1 MRKRWMGF
9 ELPVRVVCD
18 KETLTDTYGKF
29 TAEPFERG
37 YGITVGNGLRR
48 VLLSSLRGAA
58 ISAVKFEGVQHQFQT
73 IPGVVEDVTDICL
86 NLKKVLVKLHT
97 EDEDTVK
104 PLALDVQ
111 RKGDVTAG
119 DIQHDADVEIV
130 NPDLHLAT
138 VSEGGKIAAELEVR
152 PGRGYQVAEDFIKE
166 EIGYIPLDCVFSPVV
181 KVKPLV
187 ENCRVGQVTNYDRL
201 TLEVWTN
208 GTVDPEMA
216 VVEAARI
223 YRKHLDP
230 FVQYFELGPPIED
243 AASQLAAQKELE
255 HKNEMERLLSKSV
268 DELELGVRAA
278 NCLASQKIDT
288 LRDLVTKTEQD
299 LLALRNFGQTSLTEV
314 KEKLAE
320 LDLELGM
327 EIET

>member
-37 YGITVGNGLRR
+37 YGTTVGNGLRR
-48 VLLSSLRGAA
+48 VLLSSMRGAA
-58 ISAVKFEGVQHQFQT
+58 ISSVKFEGVQHQFQT

-86 NLKKVLVKLHT
+86 NLKKVLVKLNVD
-97 EDEDTVK
+97 DERTVK
-104 PLALDVQ
+104 TMTLTAQ
-111 RKGDVTAG
+111 KRGEIKAG

-130 NPDLHLAT
+130 NSDLHIAT
-138 VSEGGKIAAELEVR
+138 LTEGGKITATLEVR
-152 PGRGYQVAEDFIKE
+152 PGRGYKVAEEFAKDE
-166 EIGYIPLDCVFSPVV
+166 VGHVPLDCVFSPVV

-201 TLEVWTN
+201 ILEVWTN

-216 VVEAARI
+216 LVEAARI

-243 AASQLAAQKELE
+243 VASQLAAQKELQQQSE
-255 HKNEMERLLSKSV
+255 IERKLAKPV
-268 DELELGVRAA
+268 DELNLSVRSA
-278 NCLASQKIDT
+278 NCLASQKIVA
-288 LRDLVTKTEQD
+288 LRELVTKTESE
-299 LLALRNFGQTSLTEV
+299 LLNLRNFGQTSLTEV

-320 LDLELGM
+320 LGLELGM
-327 EIET
+327 RID

>member
-18 KETLTDTYGKF
+18 KDTLTDTYGKF

-37 YGITVGNGLRR
+37 YGTTVGNGLRR

-58 ISAVKFEGVQHQFQT
+58 ISSVKFEGVQHQFQT
-73 IPGVVEDVTDICL
+73 IPGVVEDVTDVCL
-86 NLKKVLVKLHT
+86 NLKKVLVKFNS
-97 EDEDTVK
+97 DDDSSVK
-104 PLALDVQ
+104 TLTLDV
-111 RKGDVTAG
+111 RKKGEVKAG
-119 DIQHDADVEIV
+119 DLQHDADIEIV
-130 NPDLHLAT
+130 NPDHHIAT
-138 VSEGGKIAAELEVR
+138 ISEGGQITATLEARV
-152 PGRGYQVAEDFIKE
+152 GRGYKVAEEFARE

-181 KVKPLV
+181 RVKPLV

-216 VVEAARI
+216 LVEAARI

-243 AASQLAAQKELE
+243 AATQLAAQKEIE
-255 HKNEMERLLSKSV
+255 HKSDLDRKLSKSV
-268 DELELGVRAA
+268 DELDLSVRSA
-278 NCLASQKIDT
+278 NCVAAQKITT
-288 LRDLVTKTEQD
+288 LRDLVTKSESE
-299 LLALRNFGQTSLTEV
+299 LLAFRNFGQTSLQEV
-314 KEKLAE
+314 KEKLA
-320 LDLELGM
+320 LFGLELGM
-327 EIET
+327 QID

>member
-18 KETLTDTYGKF
+18 KDSLTDTYGKF

-37 YGITVGNGLRR
+37 YGTTVGNGLRR

-58 ISAVKFEGVQHQFQT
+58 ITSVTFEGVQHQFQT
-73 IPGVVEDVTDICL
+73 LPGVVEDVTDICL

-97 EDEDTVK
+97 DEPK
-104 PLALDVQ
+104 ELKLDIR
-111 RKGDVTAG
+111 RKGVVTAG
-119 DIQHDADVEIV
+119 DLEHDADVEIA
-130 NPDLHLAT
+130 NPDHHLAT
-138 VSEGGKIAAELEVR
+138 ISDGGKIVARLQAR
-152 PGRGYQVAEDFIKE
+152 PGRGYKAAEEFITE
-166 EIGYIPLDCVFSPVV
+166 EIGHIALDGVFAPVV

-201 TLEVWTN
+201 TLEVWTD

-216 VVEAARI
+216 LVEAARI

-243 AASQLAAQKELE
+243 AAAQLAAQKELE
-255 HKNEMERLLSKSV
+255 HQSELERMLARSV
-268 DELELGVRAA
+268 DELDLSVRAA
-278 NCLASQKIDT
+278 NCLASQKITT
-288 LRDLVTKTEQD
+288 LRELVTKTESG
-299 LLALRNFGQTSLTEV
+299 LLSLRNFGQTSLNEIV
-314 KEKLAE
+314 EKLAE
-320 LDLELGM
+320 LDLQLGM
-327 EIET
+327 EID

>member
-18 KETLTDTYGKF
+18 KETLTDAYGKF

-37 YGITVGNGLRR
+37 YGTTVGNGLRR

-58 ISAVKFEGVQHQFQT
+58 IASVKFEAVQHQFQT

-86 NLKKVLVKLHT
+86 NLKKVLIKLHS
-97 EDEDTVK
+97 DEPK
-104 PLALDVQ
+104 ELSLDVR
-111 RKGDVTAG
+111 RKGEVTAG
-119 DIQHDADVEIV
+119 DIQHDADVEIA
-130 NPDLHLAT
+130 NPNLHLAT
-138 VSEGGKIAAELEVR
+138 LSEGGKIVATLEAR
-152 PGRGYQVAEDFIKE
+152 PGRGYRVAEEFVRE
-166 EIGYIPLDCVFSPVV
+166 EIGYIPLDCIFSPVV
-181 KVKPLV
+181 KVKPV
-187 ENCRVGQVTNYDRL
+187 IENCRVGQVTNYDRL

-230 FVQYFELGPPIED
+230 FVQYFELGPPVED

-255 HKNEMERLLSKSV
+255 YKSDLERKLSKSV
-268 DELELGVRAA
+268 DELDLSVRAA
-278 NCLASQKIDT
+278 NCLASQKIEL
-288 LRDLVTKTEQD
+288 LRDLVTKTEAH
-299 LLALRNFGQTSLTEV
+299 LLNLRNFGQTSLTEI
-314 KEKLAE
+314 KSKLEE
-320 LDLELGM
+320 LDLDLGM
-327 EIET
+327 QID

>member
-29 TAEPFERG
+29 TAEPFQRG
-37 YGITVGNGLRR
+37 YGTTVGNGLRR

-86 NLKKVLVKLHT
+86 NLKKVLVKLHSEGPKELT
-97 EDEDTVK
+97 
-104 PLALDVQ
+104 LDVR
-111 RKGDVTAG
+111 RKGPVTAG
-119 DIQHDADVEIV
+119 DIQHDADVEIA
-130 NPDLHLAT
+130 NPDLLLAT
-138 VSEGGKIAAELEVR
+138 VSEGGKIVATLEAR
-152 PGRGYQVAEDFIKE
+152 PGRGYVVAEEFTKE
-166 EIGYIPLDCVFSPVV
+166 EIGYVALDCIFSPVV
-181 KVKPLV
+181 KAKPSV

-201 TLEVWTN
+201 TLEITTN

-216 VVEAARI
+216 LVEAARI

-243 AASQLAAQKELE
+243 AQSQLQAQKELE
-255 HKNEMERLLSKSV
+255 MKNELERRLARSV
-268 DELELGVRAA
+268 DELDLSVRAA
-278 NCLASQKIDT
+278 NCLASQKIET
-288 LRDLVTKTEQD
+288 LRDLVTKSEQD
-299 LLALRNFGQTSLTEV
+299 LLALRNFGQTSLIEIKAKLTE
-314 KEKLAE
+314 LE
-320 LDLELGM
+320 LDLGM
-327 EIET
+327 QID

>member
-18 KETLTDTYGKF
+18 RETLTETYGKF

-37 YGITVGNGLRR
+37 YGTTVGNGLRR

-58 ISAVKFEGVQHQFQT
+58 ISAVKFEGIQHQFQT
-73 IPGVVEDVTDICL
+73 VPGVVEDVTDICL
-86 NLKKVLVKLHT
+86 NLKKVLVKLNT
-97 EDEDTVK
+97 DDERVVK
-104 PLALDVQ
+104 TLTLAAQKRGEV
-111 RKGDVTAG
+111 KAG
-119 DIQHDADVEIV
+119 DIQHDADVEVV
-130 NPDLHLAT
+130 NSDLHIATLA
-138 VSEGGKIAAELEVR
+138 EGGKLIATMEAR
-152 PGRGYQVAEDFIKE
+152 TGRGYKVAEEFAKE
-166 EIGYIPLDCVFSPVV
+166 EVGYIPLDCVFSPVV

-216 VVEAARI
+216 LVEAARI

-255 HKNEMERLLSKSV
+255 HQS
-268 DELELGVRAA
+268 ELERKLAGPVDDLSLSVRSA
-278 NCLASQKIDT
+278 NCLASQKITT
-288 LRDLVTKTEQD
+288 LRDLITKTESD
-299 LLALRNFGQTSLTEV
+299 LLSLRNFGQTSLAEI
-314 KEKLAE
+314 KKKLAE
-320 LDLELGM
+320 HGLELGM
-327 EIET
+327 KID

>member
-29 TAEPFERG
+29 TAEPFMRG

-58 ISAVKFEGVQHQFQT
+58 ISGVRFEGVQHQFQT

-97 EDEDTVK
+97 EDEKAIKTIT
-104 PLALDVQ
+104 LDVR
-111 RKGDVTAG
+111 RKGEVKAG

-130 NPDLHLAT
+130 NSDHHLAT
-138 VSEGGKIAAELEVR
+138 ISEGGKIVAALEVR
-152 PGRGYQVAEDFIKE
+152 SGRGYVVAEEFIRD
-166 EIGYIPLDCVFSPVV
+166 EIGHIPLDCVFSPVV

-216 VVEAARI
+216 LVEAARI

-255 HKNEMERLLSKSV
+255 HKNELERKLARSV
-268 DELELGVRAA
+268 DELELSVRAA
-278 NCLASQKIDT
+278 NCLAAQKITT
-288 LRDLVTKTEQD
+288 LRDLVTKTEQE
-299 LLALRNFGQTSLTEV
+299 LLSFRNFGQTSLAEV
-314 KEKLAE
+314 RKKLTDVG
-320 LDLELGM
+320 LDLGVKLD
-327 EIET
+327 

>member
-58 ISAVKFEGVQHQFQT
+58 LSAVKFEGVQHQFQT

-97 EDEDTVK
+97 DDVK
-104 PLALDVQ
+104 EMTLDVR
-111 RKGDVTAG
+111 RKGEVTAG
-119 DIQHDADVEIV
+119 DIQHDADVEIA
-130 NPDLHLAT
+130 NPDLHIAT
-138 VSEGGKIAAELEVR
+138 LSEGGKIVATLEAR
-152 PGRGYQVAEDFIKE
+152 SGRGYKVAEEFIKE
-166 EIGYIPLDCVFSPVV
+166 EINYIPLDCAFSPVE
-181 KVKPLV
+181 KVKPAV

-201 TLEVWTN
+201 TLELWTN

-216 VVEAARI
+216 LVEAARI

-255 HKNEMERLLSKSV
+255 HKTELDRLLSRPVS
-268 DELELGVRAA
+268 ELALSVRAA
-278 NCLASQKIDT
+278 NCLASQKIET
-288 LRDLVTKTEQD
+288 LRDLITRTEAD
-299 LLALRNFGQTSLTEV
+299 LLTLRNFGQTSLNEI

-320 LDLELGM
+320 MNLELG
-327 EIET
+327 TQVD

>member
-58 ISAVKFEGVQHQFQT
+58 LSAVQFEGVQHQFQT
-73 IPGVVEDVTDICL
+73 IPGVVEDVTDVCL

-97 EDEDTVK
+97 DDVK
-104 PLALDVQ
+104 EMTLDVR
-111 RKGDVTAG
+111 RKGEVAAG
-119 DIQHDADVEIV
+119 DIQHDADIEIA
-130 NPDLHLAT
+130 NPGLHLAT
-138 VSEGGKIAAELEVR
+138 VSEGGKIVATLEAR
-152 PGRGYQVAEDFIKE
+152 SGRGYKVAEEFIKE
-166 EIGYIPLDCVFSPVV
+166 EITYIPLDCAFSPVV
-181 KVKPLV
+181 KVKPVV

-216 VVEAARI
+216 LVEAARI

-255 HKNEMERLLSKSV
+255 HKTEVDRMLSKPV
-268 DELELGVRAA
+268 GELDLSVRAA
-278 NCLASQKIDT
+278 NCLASQKIET
-288 LRDLVTKTEQD
+288 LHDLVTKTEAE
-299 LLALRNFGQTSLTEV
+299 LLTLRNFGQTSLTEI
-314 KEKLAE
+314 KGRLAE
-320 LDLELGM
+320 MDLELG
-327 EIET
+327 TQVD

>member
-1 MRKRWMGF
+1 MRKRWMDF
-9 ELPVRVVCD
+9 ELPVRVECD

-37 YGITVGNGLRR
+37 YGTTVGNGLRR

-58 ISAVKFEGVQHQFQT
+58 LSGVRFEGVQHQFQT

-86 NLKKVLVKLHT
+86 NLKQVLVKLHS
-97 EDEDTVK
+97 DAVK
-104 PLALDVQ
+104 TLKLDAR

-119 DIQHDADVEIV
+119 DIQHDADVEIA
-130 NPDLHLAT
+130 NPDLHIAT
-138 VSEGGKIAAELEVR
+138 LTEGGKIVAELEAR
-152 PGRGYQVAEDFIKE
+152 PGRGYKVAEEFVKE
-166 EIGYIPLDCVFSPVV
+166 EIGYVPLDCIFSPVV

-216 VVEAARI
+216 LVEAARI

-230 FVQYFELGPPIED
+230 FVQYFELGPPVED
-243 AASQLAAQKELE
+243 AVSQLAAQKELE
-255 HKNEMERLLSKSV
+255 HKSGLERKLARPV
-268 DELELGVRAA
+268 DELDLSVRAA

-288 LRDLVTKTEQD
+288 LRDLVTKTD
-299 LLALRNFGQTSLTEV
+299 AHLLNLRNFGQTSLTEIRA
-314 KEKLAE
+314 KLAE

-327 EIET
+327 QID

>member
-18 KETLTDTYGKF
+18 KETLTDTYGQF

-58 ISAVKFEGVQHQFQT
+58 ISGVKFEGVQHQFQT
-73 IPGVVEDVTDICL
+73 MPGVVEDVTDICL

-97 EDEDTVK
+97 DGAK
-104 PLALDVQ
+104 MMRLDVQ
-111 RKGDVTAG
+111 RKGEVTAG
-119 DIQHDADVEIV
+119 DLQHDADIEIA
-130 NPDLHLAT
+130 NPDLHIAT
-138 VSEGGKIAAELEVR
+138 VSEGGKMVAELEVR
-152 PGRGYQVAEDFIKE
+152 PGRGYKVAEEFIKE
-166 EIGYIPLDCVFSPVV
+166 DIGFIPLDCIFSPVV

-201 TLEVWTN
+201 TLEVQTN

-216 VVEAARI
+216 LVEAARI

-255 HKNEMERLLSKSV
+255 HKTELERKLARSV
-268 DELELGVRAA
+268 DELDLSVRSA
-278 NCLASQKIDT
+278 NCLASQKIEA
-288 LRDLVTKTEQD
+288 LRDLVTKSDAD
-299 LLALRNFGQTSLTEV
+299 LLALRNFGQTSLNEIRA
-314 KEKLAE
+314 KLIDLE
-320 LDLELGM
+320 LELGM
-327 EIET
+327 TLD

>member
-37 YGITVGNGLRR
+37 YGTTIGNGLRR

-58 ISAVKFEGVQHQFQT
+58 VSAVRFDGVQHQFQT

-97 EDEDTVK
+97 DDETAVK
-104 PLALDVQ
+104 TLTLDVQ
-111 RKGDVTAG
+111 RKGDVTARQ
-119 DIQHDADVEIV
+119 IQHDADVEIV
-130 NPDLHLAT
+130 NPDHHIAT
-138 VSEGGKIAAELEVR
+138 LSEGGKISASLEVR
-152 PGRGYQVAEDFIKE
+152 SGRGYKVAEEFARD

-181 KVKPLV
+181 RVKPLV

-201 TLEVWTN
+201 TLEIETN

-216 VVEAARI
+216 LVEAARI

-230 FVQYFELGPPIED
+230 FVQYFELGPPTED
-243 AASQLAAQKELE
+243 TASQLAAQQELE
-255 HKNEMERLLSKSV
+255 HQTELERKLSKSV
-268 DELELGVRAA
+268 AELELSVRAA
-278 NCLASQKIDT
+278 NCLASQRIET
-288 LRDLVTKTEQD
+288 LRELVVKTEAD
-299 LLALRNFGQTSLTEV
+299 LLALRNFGQTSLNEIKT
-314 KEKLAE
+314 KLAQLG
-320 LDLELGM
+320 LDLGM
-327 EIET
+327 KID

>member
-18 KETLTDTYGKF
+18 RETLTDTYGKF

-37 YGITVGNGLRR
+37 YGTTVGNGLRR

-58 ISAVKFEGVQHQFQT
+58 VSSVKFDGVQHQFQT

-86 NLKKVLVKLHT
+86 NLKKILVKLHAD
-97 EDEDTVK
+97 DEQVIKT
-104 PLALDVQ
+104 LTLDV
-111 RKGDVTAG
+111 RKKGQVKAG
-119 DIQHDADVEIV
+119 DLQHDADVEVV
-130 NPDLHLAT
+130 NPELHLAT
-138 VSEGGKIAAELEVR
+138 ISEGGKIVATLEAR
-152 PGRGYQVAEDFIKE
+152 PGRGYKVAEEFVRDE
-166 EIGYIPLDCVFSPVV
+166 VGYIPLDCVFSPVV

-201 TLEVWTN
+201 TLEIWTN

-216 VVEAARI
+216 LVEAARI

-243 AASQLAAQKELE
+243 AATQLAAQKELE
-255 HKNEMERLLSKSV
+255 HKTELERRLARSV
-268 DELELGVRAA
+268 DELDLSVRAA
-278 NCLASQKIDT
+278 NCLASQKIAT
-288 LRDLVTKTEQD
+288 LRDLVTKTEQE
-299 LLALRNFGQTSLTEV
+299 LLSFRNFGQTSLAEI
-314 KEKLAE
+314 KAKLAE
-320 LDLELGM
+320 LSLELGTQ
-327 EIET
+327 ID

>member
-18 KETLTDTYGKF
+18 RETLTDTYGKF

-37 YGITVGNGLRR
+37 YGNTVGNGLRR

-58 ISAVKFEGVQHQFQT
+58 ISGVKFEGVQHQFQT

-86 NLKKVLVKLHT
+86 NLKKVLVKLHS
-97 EDEDTVK
+97 DGVK
-104 PLALDVQ
+104 EMQLDVQ
-111 RKGDVTAG
+111 RKGPITAG
-119 DIQHDADVEIV
+119 DLLHDADIEIA
-130 NPDLHLAT
+130 NPDQHIAT
-138 VSEGGKIAAELEVR
+138 VSEGGRIVAQLEVR
-152 PGRGYQVAEDFIKE
+152 PGRGYKVAEEFLKE
-166 EIGYIPLDCVFSPVV
+166 DIGFIPLDCIFSPVIR
-181 KVKPLV
+181 VKPSI

-201 TLEVWTN
+201 TLEITTN

-216 VVEAARI
+216 LVEAARI

-255 HKNEMERLLSKSV
+255 HKTELERKLARSV
-268 DELELGVRAA
+268 DDLELSVRAA
-278 NCLASQKIDT
+278 NCLASQKIET
-288 LRDLVTKTEQD
+288 LRDLVTKTEAEM
-299 LLALRNFGQTSLTEV
+299 LAMRNFGQTSLTEV
-314 KEKLAE
+314 KNKLTE
-320 LDLELGM
+320 LELELGM
-327 EIET
+327 SID

>member
-9 ELPVRVVCD
+9 ELPVRVVSD

-37 YGITVGNGLRR
+37 YGTTVGNGLRR

-58 ISAVKFEGVQHQFQT
+58 ISAVKFDGVQHQFQT
-73 IPGVVEDVTDICL
+73 IAGVVEDVTDICL

-97 EDEDTVK
+97 DDESTLK
-104 PLALDVQ
+104 TLTLDVQ
-111 RKGDVTAG
+111 KPGDVTAG

-130 NPDLHLAT
+130 NPDHHIAT
-138 VSEGGKIAAELEVR
+138 ISEGGKISATLEVR
-152 PGRGYQVAEDFIKE
+152 AGRGYKVAEEFVSE
-166 EIGYIPLDCVFSPVV
+166 EIGTIPLDCIFPPVV

-201 TLEVWTN
+201 TLEIETN

-230 FVQYFELGPPIED
+230 FVQYFELGPPTED
-243 AASQLAAQKELE
+243 AASQLAAQQELE
-255 HKNEMERLLSKSV
+255 LQTEMDRKLSKSV
-268 DELELGVRAA
+268 TELDLSVRAA
-278 NCLASQKIDT
+278 NCLASQKIDV
-288 LRDLVTKTEQD
+288 LRDLVIKNEAE
-299 LLALRNFGQTSLTEV
+299 LLALRNFGQTSLNEI

-327 EIET
+327 QID